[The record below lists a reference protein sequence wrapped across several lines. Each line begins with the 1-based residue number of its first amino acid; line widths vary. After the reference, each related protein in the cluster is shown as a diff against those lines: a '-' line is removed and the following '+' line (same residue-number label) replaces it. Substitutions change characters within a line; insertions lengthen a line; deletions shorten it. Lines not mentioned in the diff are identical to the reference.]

1 MAARIGASDAHLVSR
16 ARRGDA
22 PAFETLIRR
31 HYSGAY
37 QTALAITHNP
47 MDAEDVCQDAFLK
60 ALRALDSCRQPDRF
74 ASWLHQIVRNRARNL
89 WAYERLR
96 AAMSLEHAPELNDA
110 RSGREHCIGLREEL
124 GGALQQL
131 TDLQRQ
137 VTLLHDVEGWR
148 HREIAT
154 SLGISPEASR
164 QHLFVA
170 RRRLRKQLRRDL
182 WEEYTE

>member
-1 MAARIGASDAHLVSR
+1 
-16 ARRGDA
+16 
-22 PAFETLIRR
+22 
-31 HYSGAY
+31 
-37 QTALAITHNP
+37 
-47 MDAEDVCQDAFLK
+47 
-60 ALRALDSCRQPDRF
+60 
-74 ASWLHQIVRNRARNL
+74 
-89 WAYERLR
+89 
-96 AAMSLEHAPELNDA
+96 MSLEHAPELNDA